1 MKTIP
6 IKQAYILC
14 LAVFVTLS
22 VNAQYTE
29 TFESQTPF
37 LSTFNSNGQSFSLT
51 NKFAVFS
58 SRAGYGYQNSN
69 RFIDNSNMVAINQ
82 ANSIKST
89 DASRFVVKGL
99 WLYVST
105 DGGNNPSVDGSVIIT
120 GKLGGVAQFSINK
133 TSGFSS
139 SFVPDNG
146 FSYIDFTTEGGV
158 NNSNITVD
166 EIEFQLQ
173 GNYNYIAIDNFTWA
187 PLFVLPLSLL
197 SYSANLE
204 QGNKVKLS
212 WQTAYENNISQF
224 IIKRSSDGRNFKE
237 EGTIAASGNNNNATN
252 YRFIDMAPLSGA
264 NYYSLEEVDN
274 DGVLKRLGVKE
285 IILYNKVNSA
295 ALYPNPVT
303 EGSFTLH
310 TSFPANTANNYFLT
324 DVWGRV
330 VQKGNIISA
339 RQKVDVSRLAPGNYT
354 IKLSDGE
361 VIKWIKK

>member
-1 MKTIP
+1 M
-6 IKQAYILC
+6 C
-14 LAVFVTLS
+14 LAAFVTLS
-22 VNAQYTE
+22 ANAQYTE

-51 NKFAVFS
+51 NSFTVYS

-69 RFIDNSNMVAINQ
+69 RFVDNSNTIAINQ
-82 ANSIKST
+82 ANSIKTT
-89 DASRFVVKGL
+89 DATKFLVKGL

-120 GKLGGVAQFSINK
+120 GKLAGVAQFTINK
-133 TSGFSS
+133 TSGFST

-146 FSYIDFTTEGGV
+146 FLYIDFTNEGGV
-158 NNSNITVD
+158 DNSNITID

-173 GNYNYIAIDNFTWA
+173 GNFNYIAIDNFTWA
-187 PLFVLPLSLL
+187 PLFVMPLSIL
-197 SYSANLE
+197 SYSANIE

-212 WQTAYENNISQF
+212 WQTAFENNINQF
-224 IIKRSSDGRNFKE
+224 IIKRSSDGINFKE
-237 EGTIAASGNNNNATN
+237 AGTIAASGDNNNETD
-252 YRFIDMAPLSGA
+252 YQFIDGAPLNGA

-274 DGVLKRLGVKE
+274 DGVVKRLGVKE
-285 IILYNKVNSA
+285 IILFSKFNSA

-310 TSFPANTANNYFLT
+310 TLLPANTVNNYFVT
-324 DVWGRV
+324 DISGRIL
-330 VQKGNIISA
+330 QKGNIISA
-339 RQKVDVSRLAPGNYT
+339 RQRVDVSRLASGNYT